1 MTEEILTVPQICEE
15 YGLDRKRV
23 IRYMQDARCR
33 TLPRVAGEKYL
44 ITRTNWELFIKGET
58 K

>member
-33 TLPRVAGEKYL
+33 TLPRTTGEKYL
-44 ITRTNWELFIKGET
+44 ITRTNWELFIKGE
-58 K
+58 

>member
-1 MTEEILTVPQICEE
+1 MTEILTVSQICDE
-15 YGLDRKRV
+15 YGMDRKRV

-33 TLPRVAGEKYL
+33 TLPRAKGENYL
-44 ITRTNWELFIKGET
+44 ITREAWESFIEGET

>member
-1 MTEEILTVPQICEE
+1 MTEILTVSQICDE
-15 YGLDRKRV
+15 YGLNRKRV

-33 TLPRVAGEKYL
+33 TLPRAKGENYL
-44 ITRTNWELFIKGET
+44 ITREAWESFIEGET

>member
-1 MTEEILTVPQICEE
+1 MTEILTVSQICDE
-15 YGLDRKRV
+15 YGMDRKRV

-33 TLPRVAGEKYL
+33 TLPRTKGQSYL

>member
-1 MTEEILTVPQICEE
+1 MTEILTVSQICDE

-33 TLPRVAGEKYL
+33 TLPRTKGQSYL